1 MPDVNSSRVN
11 KGIFL
16 LVLLVLSLS
25 WKAAVQL
32 LGPRDTGAI
41 QIDQKVAAFL
51 TREHFRVTIAEK
63 SEEGEPAVLAVSGEC
78 RIRVV
83 RSRAE
88 GFQTDQIRRLAT
100 ADETVF
106 AVFGGRIYSKQ
117 PTWLTVAESLFSKV
131 GREFG
136 FRMVRTP
143 ILQVIAS
150 PSCDAER
157 LPWADLK

>member
-1 MPDVNSSRVN
+1 MR
-11 KGIFL
+11 
-16 LVLLVLSLS
+16 
-25 WKAAVQL
+25 
-32 LGPRDTGAI
+32 GPRDTAVV
-41 QIDQKVAAFL
+41 QVNQKVAAFL

-100 ADETVF
+100 GDDTVF

-117 PTWLTVAESLFSKV
+117 PTWLPVVESLTAKV

-136 FRMVRTP
+136 LRLDPKP

-150 PSCDAER
+150 RNCDAER
-157 LPWADLK
+157 LPWANLD